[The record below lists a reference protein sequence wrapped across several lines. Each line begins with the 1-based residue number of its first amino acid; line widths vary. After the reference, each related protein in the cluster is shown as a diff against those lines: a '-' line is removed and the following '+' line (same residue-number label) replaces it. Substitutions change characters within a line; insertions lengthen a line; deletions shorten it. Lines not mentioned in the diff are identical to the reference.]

1 MSKRNDE
8 KRVVAVERVKE
19 RQAKRKSKR
28 VKEERMEGRA
38 KDLSAD

>member
-8 KRVVAVERVKE
+8 KRVAVERMKE